1 MAIIQHS
8 NIADSDSSD
17 LNRLNFEELRK
28 QLTAVYSRQNAAVNM
43 RAVSADTT
51 ITYKDSMVFVD
62 TSGGNV
68 TITLAPA
75 NSWGTSKSPKISII
89 KTSESNTLT
98 VAAGSGDTL
107 NYWSGGSSIIT
118 GSVTTAGVLD
128 LVSDGSTKWFAL
140 SGIGA
145 SLVPKYA
152 IVKKSSAQNTLT
164 ADTLVTWQS
173 SDLSGFTISSDVL
186 TVSTGSAGV
195 YRLDFCV
202 PFVINTTIGEGY
214 FGYRING
221 AGSTTYMI
229 MKEPYAVNAMDT
241 FVGTFYVKLAD
252 SDTIEFRTAENSAG
266 SISLV
271 GYGSVALTQITQE

>member
-107 NYWSGGSSIIT
+107 NYWSGGASIIT

-152 IVKKSSAQNTLT
+152 RLQKSTAQATLT
-164 ADTLVTWQS
+164 ADTLISWQTTN
-173 SDLSGFTISSDVL
+173 LSGFSIASDVL
-186 TVSTGSAGV
+186 TVSAGSAGL
-195 YRLDFCV
+195 YRIDVCL
-202 PFVINTTIGEGY
+202 PFTINTTVGEGY
-214 FGYRING
+214 FGYKLNS
-221 AGSTTYMI
+221 GSTVFM
-229 MKEPYAVNAMDT
+229 MFKEPYAADAGET
-241 FVGTFYVKLAD
+241 FIGSFYLNLAD
-252 SDTIEFRTAENSAG
+252 SDTLEFRISENTAG
-266 SISLV
+266 SISLNNS
-271 GYGSVALTQITQE
+271 GSVTVVQVTQE